1 MKIGVI
7 GWGSLIWNPMEISFA
22 LTSWNNDGPILP
34 IEFARRS
41 QDGRVT
47 LVIHKPYIHEPEKW
61 VRTYW
66 NIISVKS
73 IGEAIEILRRR
84 EGTIKCYI
92 AHLLPDSKNTIN
104 DKIKIEIEKWVQDK
118 ELDGVIWTD
127 LPSNIALEEVI
138 PYLQS
143 LQGNTLKK
151 AKEYVERTPKQI
163 LTPLRKRIEKI
174 LGWKCISEV

>member
-7 GWGSLIWNPMEISFA
+7 GWGSLIWNPMEVNFA
-22 LTSWNNDGPILP
+22 LTSWNNDGPNLP

-47 LVIHKPYIHEPEKW
+47 LVIYKPYIDEPEKW
-61 VRTYW
+61 VKTYW
-66 NIISVKS
+66 NIMSVES
-73 IGEAIEILRRR
+73 IEEAIETLRRR
-84 EGTIKCYI
+84 ERTIKRYI
-92 AHLLPDSKNTIN
+92 AHLLPDSKNTIG
-104 DKIKIEIEKWVQDK
+104 DKIKKEIKKWLQDK

-127 LPSNIALEEVI
+127 LPPNISLEKVI

-151 AKEYVERTPKQI
+151 AKEYVEKTPKQI
-163 LTPLRKRIEKI
+163 LTPLRKRMEKI